1 MLRAMGDVGRMR
13 RARKEIAPAKV
24 RQLIA
29 ILREESVS
37 VAGQNTLGS
46 VGMAAAATYPG
57 RLGVVSREQ
66 FLQSC
71 SDDDIRGL
79 WQLFHLGRDG
89 MMATAADFE
98 AVGEDARPRAE
109 IEQHLLNKS
118 QLADYL
124 EKGLVR
130 LGL

>member
-1 MLRAMGDVGRMR
+1 MVSKADSGRMR
-13 RARKEIAPAKV
+13 RALKEIAPAKV

-29 ILREESVS
+29 ICRDEDVSVS
-37 VAGQNTLGS
+37 RRNTLGS
-46 VGMAAAATYPG
+46 VGVAAATTYPG
-57 RLGVVSREQ
+57 RLGAVSREQ

-71 SDDDIRGL
+71 SDDEVCAL
-79 WQLFHLGRDG
+79 WQLCYWGRDG

-98 AVGEDARPRAE
+98 AVGEDPRPRAE